1 MTLTCILALP
11 SIWYIAHALQSDP
24 INSDLCFRF
33 PAFLVPRLSLR
44 YSLSSLSCRVKK
56 IIILRSFA
64 KLSLVFILPSLFPP
78 TVPCIWISCFHCFA
92 CTPTLR
98 YLLSYH
104 SFFLSFL
111 CVIIRL
117 YVSLFIYLFLETLLF
132 EINLFSID
140 LHFFLLFFHILNFS
154 LQTTGQKTTFP

>member
-1 MTLTCILALP
+1 MTLILALP

-78 TVPCIWISCFHCFA
+78 LCPVFGFLASIVSRVR
-92 CTPTLR
+92 LR
-98 YLLSYH
+98 YVICYRIIH
-104 SFFLSFL
+104 FFCHFCVSSLDFMFL
-111 CVIIRL
+111 
-117 YVSLFIYLFLETLLF
+117 SLFIYFWRHCCL
-132 EINLFSID
+132 
-140 LHFFLLFFHILNFS
+140 
-154 LQTTGQKTTFP
+154 K

>member
-1 MTLTCILALP
+1 MWQCLCRLETYDCLFWSCSKWKVSKYILHLVILKLLWESFSLGKHILP
-11 SIWYIAHALQSDP
+11 SIWYIAHPLQSDP

-33 PAFLVPRLSLR
+33 SDFLVPRLSLR

-92 CTPTLR
+92 CTPTSR

-104 SFFLSFL
+104 LFFFLDFMFL
-111 CVIIRL
+111 
-117 YVSLFIYLFLETLLF
+117 SLSIYFWRHCCL
-132 EINLFSID
+132 
-140 LHFFLLFFHILNFS
+140 
-154 LQTTGQKTTFP
+154 K